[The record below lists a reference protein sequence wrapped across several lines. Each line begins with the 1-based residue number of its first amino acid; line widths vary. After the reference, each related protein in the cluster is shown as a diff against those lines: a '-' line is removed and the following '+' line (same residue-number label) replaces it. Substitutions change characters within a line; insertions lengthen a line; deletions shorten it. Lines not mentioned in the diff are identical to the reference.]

1 MILISFGYP
10 CFFRKIELFLY
21 NFIRLYRMEG
31 EKRYNDY
38 PTFFKTLFKERVQ
51 KLSIDAGF
59 SCPNRDGKKG
69 IGGCTFCN
77 NRSFNPD
84 YDIYKEIPASRGIE
98 LKPNT
103 SPMQRFMSTQNF
115 ALFTK
120 GNSEYEVN
128 KNTLYLT
135 LLRATGIISN
145 PKNSTRGTPA
155 GPPLETPDLQQL
167 GKNWAKFAIAFEN
180 KEQELFRL
188 AEEYYSAYVL
198 HNGICVDGQIFLYD
212 GIGTAFRN

>member
-1 MILISFGYP
+1 
-10 CFFRKIELFLY
+10 
-21 NFIRLYRMEG
+21 
-31 EKRYNDY
+31 
-38 PTFFKTLFKERVQ
+38 
-51 KLSIDAGF
+51 
-59 SCPNRDGKKG
+59 
-69 IGGCTFCN
+69 
-77 NRSFNPD
+77 
-84 YDIYKEIPASRGIE
+84 
-98 LKPNT
+98 
-103 SPMQRFMSTQNF
+103 MSTQNF

-155 GPPLETPDLQQL
+155 GPPLETPNLQQL

-188 AEEYYSAYVL
+188 AEEYYGAYIPVFTNKSDTNFIDVEGLVYSAKIENNNLRLRTYSKT
-198 HNGICVDGQIFLYD
+198 IKTIDYK
-212 GIGTAFRN
+212 AFSR